1 MHLSW
6 LVSLPAVL
14 PIASALTIQ
23 KRDADFFS
31 VRTKMTKDMSGKGGD
46 PVEKYFREF
55 LLSRA

>member
-6 LVSLPAVL
+6 LVSLPTVL
-14 PIASALTIQ
+14 SVVSALTIQ

-31 VRTKMTKDMSGKGGD
+31 VRTKMTKDMSGKRGD